1 MKSQAI
7 DKIAFTLLLFAIVF
21 MIATIHSIIV
31 GELSVG
37 SGMGVPTYEVIRY
50 SDSPMQFMAI
60 IGAIWLVVV
69 ALMTERWFALQH
81 KK

>member
-1 MKSQAI
+1 
-7 DKIAFTLLLFAIVF
+7 
-21 MIATIHSIIV
+21 
-31 GELSVG
+31 
-37 SGMGVPTYEVIRY
+37 
-50 SDSPMQFMAI
+50 MQFMAI